1 MMILL
6 CIGTIGLFIAC
17 FIWVTN
23 INRMCMLKVIS
34 LALLF
39 LIRLRFP
46 LDKSITYV
54 LRSRYGNLVVKEL
67 RKFEKVDYS
76 LRKCKL
82 DLTFLL
88 ACLQNNII
96 PKFLNFRVSN
106 SYLKSSRAYHACQIK
121 LLKEEISLKKNQELE
136 HWRKI
141 STTGKKN

>member
-1 MMILL
+1 MMLL
-6 CIGTIGLFIAC
+6 LRIGTIGLFMAC

-23 INRMCMLKVIS
+23 INRMCMLKVIY

-76 LRKCKL
+76 LRECKL

-121 LLKEEISLKKNQELE
+121 LLKEEISLKK
-136 HWRKI
+136 I
-141 STTGKKN
+141 KN